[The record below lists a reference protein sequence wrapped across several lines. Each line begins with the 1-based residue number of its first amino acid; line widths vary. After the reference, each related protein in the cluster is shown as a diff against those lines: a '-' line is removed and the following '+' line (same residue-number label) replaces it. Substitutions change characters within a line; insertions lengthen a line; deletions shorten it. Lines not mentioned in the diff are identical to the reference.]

1 MNHSIPHDGGLSS
14 HTRPYKQV
22 DRPDDVRTWYVLTPP
37 ATDSIEALELDAEQ
51 RARDRG
57 CQCSA
62 PIFYHVVGDAY
73 ITTVVNHTMPTCPA
87 GQGVTS

>member
-1 MNHSIPHDGGLSS
+1 
-14 HTRPYKQV
+14 
-22 DRPDDVRTWYVLTPP
+22 VLTSP

-62 PIFYHVVGDAY
+62 PIFYHVDYRTHIV
-73 ITTVVNHTMPTCPA
+73 TVVNHTTPTCPA